1 MKAGQHN
8 IDLPNPVNIHT
19 PIPCFLLNNKKI
31 TFQADMADKSKFKFA
46 AFLSMGLLFSIYFPT
61 AASGYLSLGDC
72 VEENVINGLS
82 DGALK
87 KADHLI
93 SIRMA
98 MYYISA
104 DLGVN
109 LRIIQNRPNCL
120 NQLMSQLYERQ
131 TH

>member
-1 MKAGQHN
+1 
-8 IDLPNPVNIHT
+8 
-19 PIPCFLLNNKKI
+19 
-31 TFQADMADKSKFKFA
+31 MADKSKFKFA

-93 SIRMA
+93 SIRMTMIVVTSESQKTLPSA
-98 MYYISA
+98 VVYYYCAGKVFYDSDVMYYSVIVGLFWIINLQLS
-104 DLGVN
+104 DLHY
-109 LRIIQNRPNCL
+109 R
-120 NQLMSQLYERQ
+120 S
-131 TH
+131 

>member
-1 MKAGQHN
+1 
-8 IDLPNPVNIHT
+8 
-19 PIPCFLLNNKKI
+19 
-31 TFQADMADKSKFKFA
+31 MADKSKFKFA

-104 DLGVN
+104 DLGVT

>member
-1 MKAGQHN
+1 
-8 IDLPNPVNIHT
+8 
-19 PIPCFLLNNKKI
+19 
-31 TFQADMADKSKFKFA
+31 MADKSKFKFA

-93 SIRMA
+93 SIRMT
-98 MYYISA
+98 MYYI
-104 DLGVN
+104 DLGVIF
-109 LRIIQNRPNCL
+109 RIVQNRPNCL
-120 NQLMSQLYERQ
+120 NQLHKCQ

>member
-1 MKAGQHN
+1 
-8 IDLPNPVNIHT
+8 
-19 PIPCFLLNNKKI
+19 
-31 TFQADMADKSKFKFA
+31 MADKSKFKFA

-93 SIRMA
+93 SIRMT
-98 MYYISA
+98 MYYSIVKDSSA
-104 DLGVN
+104 DLGVIF
-109 LRIIQNRPNCL
+109 RIVQNRPNFF
-120 NQLMSQLYERQ
+120 NQLMYQLHKCQ

>member
-1 MKAGQHN
+1 
-8 IDLPNPVNIHT
+8 
-19 PIPCFLLNNKKI
+19 
-31 TFQADMADKSKFKFA
+31 MADKSKFKFA

-93 SIRMA
+93 SIRMTID
-98 MYYISA
+98 YSIVTESSA
-104 DLGVN
+104 DLWVIF
-109 LRIIQNRPNCL
+109 RICPLIVGKVCL
-120 NQLMSQLYERQ
+120 LTLIEDKRQ
-131 TH
+131 TLPAISVHARQLDR

>member
-1 MKAGQHN
+1 
-8 IDLPNPVNIHT
+8 
-19 PIPCFLLNNKKI
+19 
-31 TFQADMADKSKFKFA
+31 MADKSKFKFA

-93 SIRMA
+93 SIRMTIE
-98 MYYISA
+98 YRLQYSN
-104 DLGVN
+104 GK
-109 LRIIQNRPNCL
+109 
-120 NQLMSQLYERQ
+120 
-131 TH
+131 

>member
-1 MKAGQHN
+1 
-8 IDLPNPVNIHT
+8 
-19 PIPCFLLNNKKI
+19 
-31 TFQADMADKSKFKFA
+31 MADKSKFKFA

-93 SIRMA
+93 SIRLT
-98 MYYISA
+98 MYYSIVKDSSA
-104 DLGVN
+104 DLGVIFRIVKNFLN
-109 LRIIQNRPNCL
+109 LGIVNFLVIEKLFTIARLFNIL
-120 NQLMSQLYERQ
+120 E
-131 TH
+131 

>member
-1 MKAGQHN
+1 MKAGQSQSSSF
-8 IDLPNPVNIHT
+8 T
-19 PIPCFLLNNKKI
+19 PILCFLLNNKNI

-46 AFLSMGLLFSIYFPT
+46 AFLSMGLLFSIYFPM

-93 SIRMA
+93 SIRMTFFRLKPKQYKNA
-98 MYYISA
+98 KIA
-104 DLGVN
+104 DCLGQELN
-109 LRIIQNRPNCL
+109 LLHFDLRH
-120 NQLMSQLYERQ
+120 E
-131 TH
+131 

>member
-1 MKAGQHN
+1 
-8 IDLPNPVNIHT
+8 
-19 PIPCFLLNNKKI
+19 
-31 TFQADMADKSKFKFA
+31 MADKSKFKFA

-93 SIRMA
+93 SIRMN
-98 MYYISA
+98 MYYSIVKDSSA
-104 DLGVN
+104 DLGVIFRIVKNFLN
-109 LRIIQNRPNCL
+109 LGIVNFLVIEKLFTIARLFNIL
-120 NQLMSQLYERQ
+120 E
-131 TH
+131 

>member
-1 MKAGQHN
+1 
-8 IDLPNPVNIHT
+8 
-19 PIPCFLLNNKKI
+19 
-31 TFQADMADKSKFKFA
+31 MADKSKFKFA

-93 SIRMA
+93 SIRMTIF
-98 MYYISA
+98 YSIVKDSSE
-104 DLGVN
+104 DLGVI
-109 LRIIQNRPNCL
+109 LRIVQKRPNCL
-120 NQLMSQLYERQ
+120 NQLMSQLSSVKLISLLLPI
-131 TH
+131 

>member
-1 MKAGQHN
+1 
-8 IDLPNPVNIHT
+8 
-19 PIPCFLLNNKKI
+19 
-31 TFQADMADKSKFKFA
+31 MADKSKFKFA

-93 SIRMA
+93 SIRMT
-98 MYYISA
+98 MYYTPLRTARISRLKCRVLKLLFLA
-104 DLGVN
+104 
-109 LRIIQNRPNCL
+109 
-120 NQLMSQLYERQ
+120 
-131 TH
+131 

>member
-1 MKAGQHN
+1 
-8 IDLPNPVNIHT
+8 
-19 PIPCFLLNNKKI
+19 
-31 TFQADMADKSKFKFA
+31 MADKSKFKFA

-93 SIRMA
+93 SIRMN
-98 MYYISA
+98 MYYSIVKDSSA
-104 DLGVN
+104 DLGVIFRIVKNFLN
-109 LRIIQNRPNCL
+109 LGVVNFLVIAKLFTIARLFNIL
-120 NQLMSQLYERQ
+120 E
-131 TH
+131 